1 MPCPSLEKLVSVDQ
15 MRTLLSTLPYV
26 HRCCETSALLRNAI
40 AGKVMDVNGIMEKC
54 PPKMALVRSSRYSSR
69 RSTNRAHNNTSTLR
83 FLSLLQGTQTDRAGP
98 PRCLRCATPSPGA
111 LTRSDRNLKH
121 ARNGASWRS
130 TRQGSHS
137 NLSVQ
142 LVANK
147 THTGLLPPRER
158 LQPEESQARRPLL
171 QSQRAQPR

>member
-1 MPCPSLEKLVSVDQ
+1 MSITRKACIGGPNEDAALYVTLCASLLRD
-15 MRTLLSTLPYV
+15 L
-26 HRCCETSALLRNAI
+26 SALA
-40 AGKVMDVNGIMEKC
+40 KC
-54 PPKMALVRSSRYSSR
+54 NSWQSDGRQWDHGEVTHPEMALVRSSRYSSR
-69 RSTNRAHNNTSTLR
+69 RSTNRAHNNTSTLQ

-130 TRQGSHS
+130 TRQASHS
-137 NLSVQ
+137 TLSVQ

-158 LQPEESQARRPLL
+158 LQPEESQARGPLL